1 MLKGKILVTILSVL
15 LVGGGGYYGYQTF
28 IADSPKEEVSAKSK
42 STEAEKAKEIAKVSE
57 DDAKEVLDKNI
68 NSIFDAFDKA
78 VEENQWS
85 EGNPVDFDTT
95 KSKIEPFV
103 TESFAAGKLK
113 DTLESAYDN
122 LDKSVKPKYN
132 NDIRFESELSEDGKT
147 LKVKTLEAASD
158 IDNTAYQWDFELVNQ
173 DGEWKMND
181 WNHTSLKDLDLE
193 FTKEEAQE
201 SLQFGD
207 DQTVSFVEEYESD
220 EAGAKAYLF
229 ELKNS
234 DYTGNVAVSSK
245 DLTKVTDYVVESETE
260 SQSDSVNATEATEE
274 SSDNNSDS
282 NSSDETKTST
292 EDEIATET
300 SDDRQKPEMDGSPTD
315 DSLTEMGGTGYTLPG
330 DLNLYQTWYTS
341 LRFGETEEYLAG
353 TYFGQPIDGYETDE
367 GDLALEYLDAIYYVG
382 FEGVNRVDIIGDK
395 PSQMYGNF
403 DDVIS
408 QFNPDPVYA
417 DYIDERTQ
425 DAEGYKL
432 IMEGYT
438 GNFTF
443 ISDNESG
450 TPINKIIVEQVKHEY

>member
-15 LVGGGGYYGYQTF
+15 LVAGAGYYGYQTF
-28 IADSPKEEVSAKSK
+28 IANSPKEKVSAKTK
-42 STEAEKAKEIAKVSE
+42 KADETKAKEIDKVS
-57 DDAKEVLDKNI
+57 DDKAKEILDTNI
-68 NSIFDAFDKA
+68 NSIFHAFDKA
-78 VEENQWS
+78 DEENNWS
-85 EGNPVDFDTT
+85 EGNPVDFDKA

-103 TESFAAGKLK
+103 TESFAASKLK

-122 LDKSVKPKYN
+122 LDKSVKPNYD

-158 IDNTAYQWDFELVNQ
+158 IDNTAYQWNFELVHQ

-201 SLQFGD
+201 SLQVGD
-207 DQTVSFVEEYESD
+207 DQTVTFVEEYESD
-220 EAGAKAYLF
+220 EADAKAYLF
-229 ELKNS
+229 ELNNS
-234 DYTGNVAVSSK
+234 DYTSNVAVSSK
-245 DLTKVTDYVVESETE
+245 DLTKVTDYEVESETE
-260 SQSDSVNATEATEE
+260 SQSDSVTATEE
-274 SSDNNSDS
+274 SSDSGTETDSDKNS
-282 NSSDETKTST
+282 EA
-292 EDEIATET
+292 IAVEEVASET
-300 SDDRQKPEMDGSPTD
+300 SDDSQEPEMDGSPIDETK
-315 DSLTEMGGTGYTLPG
+315 TELGGTTKNTLPD

-341 LRFGETEEYLAG
+341 LNFGEIEEQLIG
-353 TYFGQPIDGYETDE
+353 TKFGEPLTKSENADGDFVIGY
-367 GDLALEYLDAIYYVG
+367 ADAIYYVAN
-382 FEGVNRVDIIGDK
+382 EGVHRVDIIGNK

-425 DAEGYKL
+425 DSDGYKL

-450 TPINKIIVEQVKHEY
+450 TPIKKIIVEKVTHEY